1 VIADYF
7 GTIERLLN
15 DSALIVDKK
24 LDFKEFSSEEGMV
37 RGSLL
42 FLGGYVLNFMEYIQI
57 GKERPKYSFNF
68 SDGKRDMIF
77 RYDNAAHH
85 KEISTFPHHKHSGA
99 SIQPSKEMGLAEVI
113 SEIEKIILT
122 GKEIS
127 TIRSAQALRSLRPL
141 R

>member
-1 VIADYF
+1 
-7 GTIERLLN
+7 
-15 DSALIVDKK
+15 VDKK

-68 SDGKRDMIF
+68 TDGKTVMIF
-77 RYDNAAHH
+77 RYDNAPHH
-85 KEISTFPHHKHSGA
+85 REIPTFPHHKHFRSN
-99 SIQPSKEMGLAEVI
+99 IQPSKEIGLAEVL

-122 GKEIS
+122 GK
-127 TIRSAQALRSLRPL
+127 
-141 R
+141 

>member
-7 GTIERLLN
+7 SSIERLLN
-15 DSALIVDKK
+15 NSALIVEKK

-68 SDGKRDMIF
+68 TDGKSVMIF
-77 RYDNAAHH
+77 RYDNAPHH
-85 KEISTFPHHKHSGA
+85 REIPTFPHHKHFRSN
-99 SIQPSKEMGLAEVI
+99 IQPSKEMGLAEVL

-122 GKEIS
+122 GK
-127 TIRSAQALRSLRPL
+127 
-141 R
+141 

>member
-1 VIADYF
+1 MIADYF
-7 GTIERLLN
+7 RSIERLLN
-15 DSALIVDKK
+15 NSTLIVDKN

-57 GKERPKYSFNF
+57 GKEKPKYSFNF
-68 SDGKRDMIF
+68 SDGKRVMIF

-85 KEISTFPHHKHSGA
+85 REIPTFPHHKHLGSR
-99 SIQPSKEMGLAEVI
+99 IQPSKEIGLAQVL

-122 GKEIS
+122 EK
-127 TIRSAQALRSLRPL
+127 
-141 R
+141 

>member
-7 GTIERLLN
+7 GSIERLLN
-15 DSALIVDKK
+15 DSTLIVDKK

-42 FLGGYVLNFMEYIQI
+42 FLGGYVLDFMEYIQI

-68 SDGKRDMIF
+68 TDGKRVRIF
-77 RYDNAAHH
+77 RYDNAPHH
-85 KEISTFPHHKHSGA
+85 RDIFTFPHHKHLGPG
-99 SIQPSKEMGLAEVI
+99 IQPSKEIGLAQVL

-122 GKEIS
+122 GK
-127 TIRSAQALRSLRPL
+127 
-141 R
+141 

>member
-1 VIADYF
+1 LVITDYF
-7 GTIERLLN
+7 GSIERLLN
-15 DSALIVDKK
+15 NSALIVDKK

-42 FLGGYVLNFMEYIQI
+42 FIGGYVLNFMEYIQI

-77 RYDNAAHH
+77 RYDNAPHH
-85 KEISTFPHHKHSGA
+85 REIPTFPHHKHFRSK
-99 SIQPSKEMGLAEVI
+99 IQPSKEMGLAEVL

-122 GKEIS
+122 GKEM
-127 TIRSAQALRSLRPL
+127 
-141 R
+141 